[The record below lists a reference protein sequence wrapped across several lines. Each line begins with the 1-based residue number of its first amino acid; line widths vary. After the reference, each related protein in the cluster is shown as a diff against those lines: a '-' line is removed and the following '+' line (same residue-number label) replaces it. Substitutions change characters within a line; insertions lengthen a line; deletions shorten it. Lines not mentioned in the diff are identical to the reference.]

1 MILSDRD
8 IKKAIESGKIVVD
21 PRPDFKTQLGSCS
34 VDLKL
39 GNTFR
44 TYNHQNVAVLDPND
58 KTLLDKITT
67 VMTIEDDQP
76 FVLHPG
82 EFALAVTKEHI
93 EIPDDL
99 TGRLEGR
106 SSIGRLGIVVHSTAA
121 TFDAGFRGNAVLE
134 LANIGR
140 IPVKLFPGMRICS
153 MSFEQLSSPAETPYY
168 KKKAAKYSGQKKP

>member
-1 MILSDRD
+1 MVLSDRD
-8 IKKAIESGKIVVD
+8 IKKALTSKKIIIN
-21 PRPDFKTQLGSCS
+21 PLPDFNTQLGSCS

-44 TYNHQNVAVLDPND
+44 TYNHQNVAFLDPND
-58 KTLLDKITT
+58 QTLLEKITT
-67 VMTIEDDQP
+67 VMTVADDQP

-99 TGRLEGR
+99 SGRLEGR

-153 MSFEQLSSPAETPYY
+153 MSFEQLTSPAEIPYY
-168 KKKAAKYSGQKKP
+168 KKKHAQFVGQKKP